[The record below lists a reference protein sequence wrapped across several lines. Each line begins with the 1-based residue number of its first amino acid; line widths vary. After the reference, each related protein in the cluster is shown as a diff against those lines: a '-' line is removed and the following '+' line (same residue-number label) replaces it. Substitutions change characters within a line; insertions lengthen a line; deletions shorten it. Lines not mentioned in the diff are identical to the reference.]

1 MSLFA
6 ECLTAKC
13 FESTMVLGGAA
24 CLIGSTLICID
35 SSCKYC
41 REHCYNTEDREKSMK
56 KAARPLYPCIYMCFG
71 PFPPG
76 FRTCWFYNY
85 CYNCYCAFSYCSC
98 FIPEYLIDD
107 YDKDT
112 ERYNKSYEYQVEKR
126 KEKIAQEIIERINEN
141 KKVSENDYKKLR
153 IIQQIPFEITIPS
166 TAHEII
172 VKSQEI
178 IVEEQDNVSEVS
190 IEEEDVIT

>member
-13 FESTMVLGGAA
+13 FECTMVLGGAA

-41 REHCYNTEDREKSMK
+41 KEHCYNTEDREKSMK
-56 KAARPLYPCIYMCFG
+56 KTARPLYPCIYMCFG
-71 PFPPG
+71 PFPTG
-76 FRTCWFYNY
+76 FKTCWFYNY

-112 ERYNKSYEYQVEKR
+112 ERFNKSYINKVEER
-126 KEKIAQEIIERINEN
+126 KEKIAPEIIERINEN

-153 IIQQIPFEITIPS
+153 IIKQIPFEITIPS
-166 TAHEII
+166 TAHERI

-190 IEEEDVIT
+190 IEEDDIIT

>member
-1 MSLFA
+1 MSLIA
-6 ECLTAKC
+6 DCLTVKC
-13 FESTMVLGGAA
+13 FECTMVLGGAA

-41 REHCYNTEDREKSMK
+41 KEQCYNTEDREKSMK
-56 KAARPLYPCIYMCFG
+56 KTARPLYPYIYMCFG
-71 PFPPG
+71 PFPTG
-76 FRTCWFYNY
+76 FKTCWFYNY
-85 CYNCYCAFSYCSC
+85 CYYCYCAFSYCSC

-166 TAHEII
+166 TAHERII
-172 VKSQEI
+172 KSQEI

-190 IEEEDVIT
+190 IEEDDVIT